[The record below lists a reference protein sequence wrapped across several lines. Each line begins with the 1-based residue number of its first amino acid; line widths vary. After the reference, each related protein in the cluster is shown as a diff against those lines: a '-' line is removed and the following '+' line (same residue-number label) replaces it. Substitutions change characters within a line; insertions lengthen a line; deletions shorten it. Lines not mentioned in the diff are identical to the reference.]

1 MDRVMIH
8 SVILDSV
15 GEHIHFSSRAGAFDF
30 GFSYS
35 GKIFEKLD
43 IPTEDG
49 EMYIFKRDTD
59 TMFYNGN
66 DITISEFR
74 GLYSIRIS
82 DTGSFYLD
90 SPITEDAI
98 DDFKRIIDNIIKEQ
112 VKATGRQLTTLRE
125 LPLPENTLS
134 VIGSHLTGNNGSL
147 EGQINKQKQKLGI
160 SLAPKAR
167 KGKKTRK
174 GRKV

>member
-1 MDRVMIH
+1 MQGNIIR
-8 SVILDSV
+8 SVVLDDV
-15 GEHIHFSSRAGAFDF
+15 GENIEFSHTVGAFEF

-43 IPTEDG
+43 IPSEHG
-49 EMYIFKRDTD
+49 EMYIFKRATD
-59 TMFYNGN
+59 TMFYHGN
-66 DITISEFR
+66 DITISEFQ
-74 GLYSIRIS
+74 GLYSINIS
-82 DTGSFYLD
+82 DMGSFYFN
-90 SPITEDAI
+90 SGITSTAVEH
-98 DDFKRIIDNIIKEQ
+98 FKRIIDDIIKEQ

>member
-1 MDRVMIH
+1 MIT
-8 SVILDSV
+8 SVILDAVS
-15 GEHIHFSSRAGAFDF
+15 ENIDFSPGAGAFEF

-43 IPTEDG
+43 IPSEDG

-59 TMFYNGN
+59 TMFYDGN
-66 DITISEFR
+66 DITISEFQ

-82 DTGSFYLD
+82 DMGSFYLN
-90 SPITEDAI
+90 SPITAAAV

-112 VKATGRQLTTLRE
+112 VKSTARQLISLRE
-125 LPLPENTLS
+125 FPLPENTLS
-134 VIGSHLTGNNGSL
+134 VVARHLTGNNGSL
-147 EGQINKQKQKLGI
+147 EGQINKQKQKMGI

-167 KGKKTRK
+167 KARKTRK
-174 GRKV
+174 GRKI